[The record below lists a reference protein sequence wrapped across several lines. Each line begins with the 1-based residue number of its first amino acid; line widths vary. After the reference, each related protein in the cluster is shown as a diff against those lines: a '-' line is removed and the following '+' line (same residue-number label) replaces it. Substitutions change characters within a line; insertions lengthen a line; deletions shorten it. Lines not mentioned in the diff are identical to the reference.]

1 LRERRCAC
9 CAATLLSSSCAG
21 EASFIRPLSAAPSA
35 MMGFSSS
42 SGLASPRLPPI
53 EKAAK
58 SSYASPRSF
67 GPARDAAV
75 RRLQTLN
82 LTPRVGGAGG
92 RIGLVPT
99 PGALA
104 KLPGLTPA
112 PRRAA
117 FTQTFNG
124 GPARL
129 PPPLGP
135 PPSEELLEARRARAR
150 EKKREQAEDAERR
163 AVELRA
169 EKLEAR
175 EQRDPN
181 LTRGACRLCAGT
193 LRRCTTLNPP
203 TRSADRRR
211 QLKRHRA
218 AVLIQSRVRVFLSR
232 NTIRAQANPDR
243 RLEPG

>member
-1 LRERRCAC
+1 MSCRNPAGRRPPVAVRDAHACSMHVDRRRLETVQHLRVANGGASVARRR
-9 CAATLLSSSCAG
+9 SCAG
-21 EASFIRPLSAAPSA
+21 EASFIRPLIAALSV

-82 LTPRVGGAGG
+82 LTPRVGAAGG

-175 EQRDPN
+175 ERRDPN
-181 LTRGACRLCAGT
+181 LTRGARVGCVPGTCA
-193 LRRCTTLNPP
+193 
-203 TRSADRRR
+203 
-211 QLKRHRA
+211 
-218 AVLIQSRVRVFLSR
+218 VV
-232 NTIRAQANPDR
+232 
-243 RLEPG
+243 